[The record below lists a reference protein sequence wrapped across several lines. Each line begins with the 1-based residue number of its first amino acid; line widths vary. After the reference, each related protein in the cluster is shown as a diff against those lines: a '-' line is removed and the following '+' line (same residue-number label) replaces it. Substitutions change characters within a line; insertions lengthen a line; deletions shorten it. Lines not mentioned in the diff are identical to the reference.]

1 MPDLYPLS
9 HPQQRIFL
17 VQQLHPGT
25 PVWNVPYG
33 VRMAGP
39 LDEEALEQAVDLT
52 VAEFDALRLQF
63 TEQEG
68 EVHQYL
74 VEAGQGYLELVQLAD
89 ENQLGYEAW
98 ARSFVTEPIWALDTP
113 LFCFVAAR
121 IGESSWGLI
130 LKAHHIIM
138 DGRGALNVVNRLLEH
153 YLELQQGVTPTAL
166 VKRASYLDFLGYEQQ
181 YLDSPQARQDRD
193 CWLQQF
199 SSIPEALELFPETGG
214 GSVASNR
221 YACTAPPELAQQ
233 VEAFCE
239 QRRISPFR
247 LVLAILYL
255 YLARTTRTRDLVIGT
270 AFMNRDYPGMADIA
284 GMFVSTV
291 PIRLEVAEDATL
303 HSMLQQLKTAL
314 DRLRDHQ
321 QYPFDL
327 LINDLR
333 ERDGQTQQLIQI
345 TIAQVMRSDLPGGAR
360 LEYLCRRSHADPL
373 TLYVSHGRPGEQG
386 VPLELFFDYQTAVF
400 SEERVRA
407 LAGHLLNLLKDA
419 LEQPD
424 LLFSRLRLLGEEE
437 QRRLLKEF
445 NATETVFPEGT
456 TLHALFEE
464 QVQRTPDKAALVF
477 RDQQISYAELNAR
490 ANALAQLL
498 RKNGAQPDTIVGLLV
513 DRSPEM
519 IIGALG
525 ILKSGAGYA
534 PIDPQYP
541 DDRISYML
549 ENSQARLLVTQ
560 GQYLDRMA
568 GDFKVINL
576 DDRAA
581 LTESGGNPAPLSG
594 PEQIACLIYTSGSTG
609 NPKGVMLEHCAL
621 VNFVH
626 CMLRDRGLT
635 ADDKVAKHASFSFDV
650 SIFEI
655 YPTLACGAT
664 LYIVPDEIR
673 LNLVPLNDYYEQQGI
688 TRAFFTTQLGE
699 QFIELFDNR
708 SLKTLDVGGE
718 KLRFFRKRRYQL
730 YNCYGPTEAS
740 VYCTQFP
747 VEREYANIPIGR
759 PLANYRIHILDQYDN
774 LLPVGAPGELCIA
787 GVALARGYWNL
798 PDKTA
803 AAFVSD
809 PFEPGGRLYRTG
821 DLARWLPDGTLE
833 HLGRIDRQLKI
844 RGFRIEPG
852 EIEAAILRLDGVQQ
866 CAVLDIKE
874 PSGRVALCAYL
885 VVDRSLDSAQLREEL
900 GMTLPEYM
908 LPQYVLQL
916 DSLPLTGSGK
926 IDRKALPR
934 PEAVA
939 CEVAVYTAPRSDL
952 EKRMAELWQEVLKLP
967 KVGIDDNFFT
977 IGGQSLKAA
986 FLLARMQKQLG
997 LRVEMQ
1003 GFFKTPTIRQ
1013 LCDQAG
1019 GATPIE
1025 PVAVMPQLLPAPAA
1039 QRYPL
1044 TPSQTQLFVLS
1055 RMAGIGISYNVPL
1068 RLTITGPLDTAR
1080 LSWALQQLVDRHE
1093 SLRTAFVL
1101 GDDGLPCQEVRQ
1113 ELRLERRYQEADEE
1127 EIAALARQFVR
1138 PFDLSRPPLFRAQ
1151 LLQSGPDRFHLLL
1164 DLHHSVC
1171 DGVSQGILLRELNI
1185 LYNGGTLPPAQLQYK
1200 DYAVWL
1206 EQQRQTA
1213 AVLEQ
1218 GRFWHER
1225 FSEPQPCELPLD
1237 HPRPAGAC
1245 FSGTDYRW
1253 VLERD
1258 LYRDLT
1264 GLATTCGYTLH
1275 SVLFAGLHLLLSR
1288 YCRQEDIITGTSMA
1302 GRLLDEVRDMV
1313 GMFVATVP
1321 VRSFPKPAI
1330 SFREL
1335 VAEVGQTMLLTH
1347 QNLAYPLERLYESLG
1362 LRRGAGRHP
1371 LFDVNFV
1378 LQNMEQ
1384 ELLTADGLVC
1394 ERYPIPTGTCK
1405 FDLSFAAS
1413 EGNGTLAF
1421 RLDYRSDLFE
1431 AATIQR
1437 MTAQFMTLLETVC
1450 RHPDRPMQELEL
1462 IAPDERRTLLQQFNP
1477 ASRPLPAWQTVVAAF
1492 QRHAA
1497 ERPGAAALVAEDGR
1511 LSYAELQCRSD
1522 RLAWQLKKQGVGE
1535 DQVVAIMADRS
1546 LQVVVAMLAVL
1557 KAGGAYTA
1565 VDPHYP
1571 AERIRLILENAEP
1584 CLLLGTASALAGVAA
1599 ELPRIV
1605 LDQPVSEQEE
1615 GAPVA
1620 LPEPSPASL
1629 AYLIYTSGSTGRP
1642 KGVMVEHRNLVN
1654 FLGWYTRLHGFTPDD
1669 HCAAFASFSFDASVA
1684 QVWAPL
1690 VSGSCLHIIPESL
1703 RLAPEELNRYF
1714 EAERICHAHFPTQF
1728 AEQFMALT
1736 DNRSLKRMVVGG
1748 DALRSWKSSGFR
1760 LVNEYGP
1767 SETTV
1772 ASTAQV
1778 VDQPFE
1784 RVPIGSPA
1792 DNTRVY
1798 VLDSTLHLQPIGAPG
1813 EICIAGAGVARGYR
1827 NNPEQTAERFV
1838 ADPFVAGARMYRTG
1852 DLGRWLADGT
1862 LEFLGRVDF
1871 QVKIRGFRI
1880 EPAEIEQ
1887 SLLTLPGIS
1896 RALVLA
1902 RTDEAGNRYLCAY
1915 YEAAAELPQPELK
1928 QQLAALLPEYMIP
1941 QTFVRLEAFPINRNG
1956 KIDRAALP
1964 DPVFNTQERVLP
1976 RNETEQQIM
1985 VAWQKVLPQWQ
1996 GGVLDSFF
2004 ESGGDSLKAIA
2015 LTAELQKQ
2023 FEVRVGDIFSY
2034 PTIAQQAAN
2043 LKAVQD
2049 NLKKR
2054 LLHLQESLQEAAR
2067 RAAALADN
2075 TAWQAVIAQYH
2086 GMMAADQQL
2095 DLNRQR
2101 QYRHLLLTGA
2111 TGYLGVYLLRE
2122 LMLHSDCRV
2131 TALVRGS
2138 TDVEAQQRLHDKLVW
2153 YFGSGIP
2160 TDWEQRL
2167 EVLAA
2172 DLTQER
2178 AGLPEPQW
2186 QRLGEQVDA
2195 ILHSAAN
2202 VRHYGR
2208 YEEFYASNTLSTK
2221 HLLELATIGTRA
2233 DFHYISTTSTGQG
2246 VTDAPFALYTEYD
2259 LEIGQKP
2266 GNIYVQTKLEAERL
2280 VVAARS
2286 QGLNCCIYRVGNI
2299 CFDSHTG
2306 RFQDNIEENGFFQQ
2320 VRCYGLLGAAPDQ
2333 GDERNLTFVDQ
2344 CAAAVVR
2351 LLERPALL
2359 NQTFH
2364 LSNPHR
2370 VALSSFLQGEG
2381 LGLNIQ
2387 VLGLS
2392 RFISLLADR
2401 FDLPLFNDAV
2411 ERLMLHQG
2419 WLDRDPTQ
2427 VAVPLVIRT
2436 ERTDQLLA
2444 RAGFSWSTPEP
2455 AAMRQMV
2462 LQGLGERLQ
2471 FLRTV
2476 PVFGLMTEP
2485 ELEELA
2491 LAGRP
2496 VWYGAGEQVLSEGE
2510 SGEQL
2515 FALVS
2520 GHLELSRLSRDGWSG
2535 TIRVVGP
2542 GELLGKDRLLHQLP
2556 SPVTA
2561 EVLFEGAVLLS
2572 FDAARF
2578 EKMLAAS
2585 PRLALG
2591 LAKLLSQTVN
2601 RLESLFVNL
2610 A

>member
-1 MPDLYPLS
+1 
-9 HPQQRIFL
+9 
-17 VQQLHPGT
+17 
-25 PVWNVPYG
+25 
-33 VRMAGP
+33 MA
-39 LDEEALEQAVDLT
+39 Q
-52 VAEFDALRLQF
+52 
-63 TEQEG
+63 
-68 EVHQYL
+68 
-74 VEAGQGYLELVQLAD
+74 
-89 ENQLGYEAW
+89 
-98 ARSFVTEPIWALDTP
+98 
-113 LFCFVAAR
+113 
-121 IGESSWGLI
+121 
-130 LKAHHIIM
+130 
-138 DGRGALNVVNRLLEH
+138 
-153 YLELQQGVTPTAL
+153 
-166 VKRASYLDFLGYEQQ
+166 
-181 YLDSPQARQDRD
+181 
-193 CWLQQF
+193 
-199 SSIPEALELFPETGG
+199 
-214 GSVASNR
+214 
-221 YACTAPPELAQQ
+221 
-233 VEAFCE
+233 FCE
-239 QRRISPFR
+239 QQRTSPFR
-247 LVLAILYL
+247 LVLAALYL
-255 YLARTTRTRDLVIGT
+255 YLARITRSRDLVIGT
-270 AFMNRDYPGMADIA
+270 AFMNRDYPGMAEIA
-284 GMFVSTV
+284 GMFVGTI
-291 PIRLEVAEDATL
+291 PIRLEVAADATL
-303 HSMLQQLKTAL
+303 SGVLHQLKTAL
-314 DRLRDHQ
+314 DLLRDHQ
-321 QYPFDL
+321 QYPYDL

-333 ERDGQTQQLIQI
+333 ERDGQAPQLIQI
-345 TIAQVMRSDLPGGAR
+345 TIAQVMRSQLPGGAR

-373 TLYVSHGRPGEQG
+373 TLYVSHGRPGERE
-386 VPLELFFDYQTAVF
+386 VPLELFFDYQTAIF
-400 SEERVRA
+400 SEERIQTM
-407 LAGHLLNLLKDA
+407 AGHLFTLLELTLA
-419 LEQPD
+419 QPD
-424 LLFSRLRLLGEEE
+424 LPLPRLKLLGETE
-437 QRRLLKEF
+437 QRRLLVEF
-445 NATETVFPEGT
+445 NATEAVFPEGT
-456 TLHALFEE
+456 TLHRLFEE

-477 RDQQISYAELNAR
+477 RDQTISYAELNAR
-490 ANALAQLL
+490 ANALAGLL
-498 RKNGAQPDTIVGLLV
+498 QESGAQPDTIVGLLV
-513 DRSPEM
+513 DRSAEM

-560 GQYLDRMA
+560 SPYLDRMA
-568 GDFKVINL
+568 GDFQVINL
-576 DDRAA
+576 DDRSRLAA
-581 LTESGGNPAPLSG
+581 GGDNPVPRSG
-594 PEQIACLIYTSGSTG
+594 PEHIACLIYTSGSTG
-609 NPKGVMLEHCAL
+609 NPKGVMLEHRAL

-626 CMLRDRGLT
+626 CMLRDRGLNQ
-635 ADDKVAKHASFSFDV
+635 DDKVAKHCSFSFDV

-699 QFIELFDNR
+699 QFVELFDNR
-708 SLKTLDVGGE
+708 SLKSLDVAGE
-718 KLRFFRKRRYQL
+718 KLRFFRKRAYQL
-730 YNCYGPTEAS
+730 FNGYGPTEAS

-747 VEREYANIPIGR
+747 VDREYANIPIGR
-759 PLANYRIHILDQYDN
+759 PLANYRIYILDQHDN
-774 LLPVGAPGELCIA
+774 LQPINAPGELCIA

-803 AAFVSD
+803 AAFVPN
-809 PFEPGGRLYRTG
+809 PFEPGERMYRTG
-821 DLARWLPDGTLE
+821 DLARWLADGTLE

-852 EIEAAILRLDGVQQ
+852 EIEAAILKLNGVRQ
-866 CAVLDIKE
+866 CAVLDIRE

-885 VVDRSLDSAQLREEL
+885 TADRSLDAGRLREEL
-900 GMTLPEYM
+900 GSTLPEYM
-908 LPQYVLQL
+908 LPQYALQL
-916 DSLPLTGSGK
+916 EALPLTGSGK

-934 PEAVA
+934 PEVA
-939 CEVAVYTAPRSDL
+939 AHEEAAYTAPRSDL
-952 EKRMAELWQEVLKLP
+952 ENRMAELWQEVLKIP

-997 LRVEMQ
+997 VRVAMQ
-1003 GFFKTPTIRQ
+1003 AFFKSPTVRQ
-1013 LCDQAG
+1013 LCEQAG
-1019 GATPIE
+1019 TE
-1025 PVAVMPQLLPAPAA
+1025 TLVESEHRLLPLTPAPAA
-1039 QRYPL
+1039 ESYPL
-1044 TPSQTQLFVLS
+1044 TPAQTQLFVLS
-1055 RMAGIGISYNVPL
+1055 RMAGIGISYNVPV

-1080 LSWALQQLVDRHE
+1080 LSRALQQLVDRHQ

-1101 GDDGLPCQEVRQ
+1101 GDDGQPRQTVLQ
-1113 ELRLERRYQEADEE
+1113 ELRLERRYQEADEDE
-1127 EIAALARQFVR
+1127 VVGLARQFLR
-1138 PFDLSRPPLFRAQ
+1138 PFDLARPPLFRTQ
-1151 LLQSGPDRFHLLL
+1151 LLQTGPERFHLLL
-1164 DLHHSVC
+1164 DLHHIAC
-1171 DGVSQGILLRELNI
+1171 DGVSQGILLHELNI
-1185 LYNGGTLPPAQLQYK
+1185 LYNGGTLPPALLQYK

-1206 EQQRQTA
+1206 QQQRETA
-1213 AVLEQ
+1213 AVLDQ
-1218 GRFWHER
+1218 GRFWHQR

-1237 HPRPAGAC
+1237 HPRPASAC
-1245 FSGTDYRW
+1245 FSGADYRW

-1264 GLATTCGYTLH
+1264 ALATTTGYTLH
-1275 SVLFAGLHLLLSR
+1275 SVLLAGLHLLLSR

-1302 GRLLDEVRDMV
+1302 GRLLDEVHDMV
-1313 GMFVATVP
+1313 GMFVTTVP
-1321 VRSFPKPAI
+1321 VRSFPRPEI
-1330 SFREL
+1330 SFRDL

-1371 LFDVNFV
+1371 LFDVNLV
-1378 LQNMEQ
+1378 LQNMEL
-1384 ELLTADGLVC
+1384 ELITADALVC

-1413 EGNGTLAF
+1413 EANNTLAF
-1421 RLDYRSDLFE
+1421 RLEYRSDLFE
-1431 AATIQR
+1431 LGTVQR
-1437 MTAQFMTLLETVC
+1437 LTTQYMALLGEVC
-1450 RHPDRPMQELEL
+1450 RNPDRLLKELEL
-1462 IAPDERRTLLQQFNP
+1462 ITPDERRLLLQQFNP
-1477 ASRPLPAWQTVVAAF
+1477 QPVAPPAWQTAVAAVN
-1492 QRHAA
+1492 RHIA
-1497 ERPGAAALVAEDGR
+1497 EQPEAVALVAEDGR
-1511 LSYAELQCRSD
+1511 LSYGELGRRSD
-1522 RLAWQLKKQGVGE
+1522 WLAWQLKEQGAGE

-1565 VDPHYP
+1565 VDPRYP
-1571 AERIRLILENAEP
+1571 AERIRLILENADP
-1584 CLLLGTASALAGVAA
+1584 CLLLGTASALAGVTS
-1599 ELPRIV
+1599 ELSRIV
-1605 LDQPVSEQEE
+1605 LDQTVPDQH
-1615 GAPVA
+1615 GQNP
-1620 LPEPSPASL
+1620 LPLPDPRPDSL

-1654 FLGWYTRLHGFTPDD
+1654 FLGWYTRLHDFTPQDR
-1669 HCAAFASFSFDASVA
+1669 CVAFASFSFDASVA

-1690 VSGSCLHIIPESL
+1690 VSGAALHIIPESL

-1714 EAERICHAHFPTQF
+1714 EAEGICHAHFPTQF

-1778 VDQPFE
+1778 VDRPFT
-1784 RVPIGSPA
+1784 RVPIGCPA

-1798 VLDSTLHLQPIGAPG
+1798 ILDSNLHLQPIGAPG
-1813 EICIAGAGVARGYR
+1813 EICIAGAGVARGYC

-1838 ADPFVAGARMYRTG
+1838 ADPFVTGARMYRTG

-1887 SLLTLPGIS
+1887 ALLTLPGIS

-1902 RTDEAGNRYLCAY
+1902 RADEAGSRYLCSY
-1915 YEAAAELPQPELK
+1915 YEAGQELSQPELK

-1941 QTFVRLEAFPINRNG
+1941 QAFVHLQAFPINRNG
-1956 KIDRAALP
+1956 KIDRGALP
-1964 DPVFNTQERVLP
+1964 DPIFSAQERLLP
-1976 RNETEQQIM
+1976 RNEVEQRIM
-1985 VAWQKVLPQWQ
+1985 AVWQKVLPQWQ

-2004 ESGGDSLKAIA
+2004 EGGGDSLKAIA

-2054 LLHLQESLQEAAR
+2054 LLQLQESLQEAAR
-2067 RAAALADN
+2067 RTASLAGN
-2075 TAWQAVIAQYH
+2075 PAWQAVLEQYH
-2086 GMMAADQQL
+2086 GRIAADKQL
-2095 DLNRQR
+2095 DLSQQR

-2122 LMLHSDCRV
+2122 LMQHSDCKV
-2131 TALVRGS
+2131 TALVRGR
-2138 TDVEAQQRLHDKLVW
+2138 DDAEARQRLQEKLVW

-2160 TDWEQRL
+2160 CDWEQRL

-2172 DLTQER
+2172 DLTKER
-2178 AGLPEPQW
+2178 AGLAEPHW

-2221 HLLELATIGTRA
+2221 YLLELATIGTTA

-2246 VTDAPFALYTEYD
+2246 VTEAPFALYTEFD

-2286 QGLNCCIYRVGNI
+2286 QGLNCSIYRVGNI

-2320 VRCYGLLGAAPDQ
+2320 VRSYALLGAAPDQ

-2344 CAAAVVR
+2344 CARAVIT
-2351 LLERPALL
+2351 LLERPGLT

-2381 LGLNIQ
+2381 LELNIQ
-2387 VLGLS
+2387 VLELS
-2392 RFISLLADR
+2392 RFIDVLAER
-2401 FDLPLFNDAV
+2401 FDLPLFNDAA

-2427 VAVPLVIRT
+2427 VPVPLSIRT
-2436 ERTDQLLA
+2436 ERTDRLLEQL
-2444 RAGFSWSTPEP
+2444 GFAWSTPEP
-2455 AAMRQMV
+2455 AAMRRMV

-2471 FLRTV
+2471 FLRSMPACSLLTDA
-2476 PVFGLMTEP
+2476 

-2496 VWYGAGEQVLSEGE
+2496 VWYGAGEPVVWEGE
-2510 SGEQL
+2510 LTEQL
-2515 FALVS
+2515 FALVE

-2542 GELLGKDRLLHQLP
+2542 GELVGKDRLLHGLP

-2561 EVLFEGAVLLS
+2561 EVLFEGAYLLA
-2572 FDAARF
+2572 FDAPRL
-2578 EKMLAAS
+2578 ERLLATS

-2591 LAKLLSQTVN
+2591 LAKLLSHTVN

>member
-1 MPDLYPLS
+1 MSDLYPLS

-33 VRMAGP
+33 VRMAEP
-39 LDEEALEQAVDLT
+39 LDQAALARAVDLI

-63 TEQEG
+63 TEQDG
-68 EVHQYL
+68 EVRQYL
-74 VEAGQGYLELVQLAD
+74 MEAGQGYLELVSLSD
-89 ENQLGYEAW
+89 RSELGYEAW
-98 ARSFVTEPIWALDTP
+98 ARRFVTEPIWALDAP
-113 LFCFVAAR
+113 LFRFVAAR
-121 IGESSWGLI
+121 IGESGWGLI
-130 LKAHHIIM
+130 LKAHHSIM
-138 DGRGALNVVNRLLEH
+138 DGRGALNVVNRLLEQ
-153 YLELQQGVTPTAL
+153 YLELQGSGTAAAL
-166 VKRASYLDFLGYEQQ
+166 LERASYLDFLGHEQQ
-181 YLDSPQARQDRD
+181 YLTSHQAQQDRAF
-193 CWLQQF
+193 WLQQF
-199 SSIPEALELFPETGG
+199 STIPEAIELFPEKGD

-221 YACTAPPELAQQ
+221 FSCIAPPELARQ

-239 QRRISPFR
+239 QQRTSPFR

-255 YLARTTRTRDLVIGT
+255 YLARITRTRDLVIGT

-303 HSMLQQLKTAL
+303 HTMLQQLKGSL

-333 ERDGQTQQLIQI
+333 ERDGQAPQLIQI

-373 TLYVSHGRPGEQG
+373 TLYVSHGRPGERE
-386 VPLELFFDYQTAVF
+386 VPLELFFDYQTAIF
-400 SEERVRA
+400 SAERIQA
-407 LAGHLLNLLKDA
+407 LAGHLLNLLKHA
-419 LEQPD
+419 LAQPD
-424 LLFSRLRLLGEEE
+424 LPFAHLMLLGEAE

-445 NATETVFPEGT
+445 NATETVFSQAK

-477 RDQQISYAELNAR
+477 RDQTISYAELNAR

-498 RKNGAQPDTIVGLLV
+498 QESGAQPDTIVGLLV

-541 DDRISYML
+541 DDRISYLL
-549 ENSQARLLVTQ
+549 ENSQAHLLVTQ
-560 GQYLDRMA
+560 GPYLDRMA
-568 GDFKVINL
+568 GDFQVINL
-576 DDRAA
+576 DDRSRLAA
-581 LTESGGNPAPLSG
+581 GGDNPVPRSG
-594 PEQIACLIYTSGSTG
+594 PEHIACLIYTSGSTG
-609 NPKGVMLEHCAL
+609 NPKGVMLEHRAL

-626 CMLRDRGLT
+626 CMLRDRGLNQ
-635 ADDKVAKHASFSFDV
+635 DDKVAKHCSFSFDV

-708 SLKTLDVGGE
+708 SLKSLDVGGE
-718 KLRFFRKRRYQL
+718 KLRFFRKRAYQL
-730 YNCYGPTEAS
+730 FNGYGPTEAS

-747 VEREYANIPIGR
+747 VNREYANIPIGR
-759 PLANYRIHILDQYDN
+759 PLANYRISILDQYDN
-774 LLPVGAPGELCIA
+774 LQPIGAPGELCIA

-803 AAFVSD
+803 AAFVPN
-809 PFEPGGRLYRTG
+809 PFEPGERMYRTG

-852 EIEAAILRLDGVQQ
+852 EIEAAILKLDGVRQ
-866 CAVLDIKE
+866 CAVLDIRE

-885 VVDRSLDSAQLREEL
+885 TAERPLDAARLREEL
-900 GMTLPEYM
+900 GTTLPEYM
-908 LPQYVLQL
+908 LPQYALQL
-916 DSLPLTGSGK
+916 EALPLTGSGK

-934 PEAVA
+934 PEAAVRE
-939 CEVAVYTAPRSDL
+939 EVVYTAPRSDL
-952 EKRMAELWQEVLKLP
+952 EKQMAELWQEVLKLP
-967 KVGIDDNFFT
+967 RVGIDDNFFT

-1003 GFFKTPTIRQ
+1003 GFFKTPTVRQ
-1013 LCDQAG
+1013 LCEQAEAVSSVEPD
-1019 GATPIE
+1019 AT
-1025 PVAVMPQLLPAPAA
+1025 VPQLVPAPPAEH
-1039 QRYPL
+1039 YPL

-1068 RLTITGPLDTAR
+1068 RLTISGPLDTAR
-1080 LSWALQQLVDRHE
+1080 LSRALQQLVDRHG

-1101 GDDGLPCQEVRQ
+1101 GDNGQPCQEIRQ

-1127 EIAALARQFVR
+1127 EIADLARQFVR
-1138 PFDLSRPPLFRAQ
+1138 PFDLARPPLFRTQ
-1151 LLQSGPDRFHLLL
+1151 LLQTGPERFHLLL
-1164 DLHHSVC
+1164 DLHHIAC
-1171 DGVSQGILLRELNI
+1171 DGVSQGILLHELNI
-1185 LYNGGTLPPAQLQYK
+1185 LYNGGQLPPAPLQYQ

-1206 EQQRQTA
+1206 EQQRETT

-1245 FSGTDYRW
+1245 FSGADYRW
-1253 VLERD
+1253 VLERN

-1264 GLATTCGYTLH
+1264 SLATTCGYTLH
-1275 SVLFAGLHLLLSR
+1275 SVLLAGLHLLLSR

-1321 VRSFPKPAI
+1321 VRSFPKPEI

-1335 VAEVGQTMLLTH
+1335 VAEVGQTMLETH

-1384 ELLTADGLVC
+1384 ELLTADALVC
-1394 ERYPIPTGTCK
+1394 ERHPIPTGTCK

-1413 EGNGTLAF
+1413 EGNNTLAF

-1431 AATIQR
+1431 PATIKR
-1437 MTAQFMTLLETVC
+1437 MTAQFMNLLETVC
-1450 RHPDRPMQELEL
+1450 RHPDRPLQELDL
-1462 IAPDERRTLLQQFNP
+1462 ITPDERRILLQQFNP
-1477 ASRPLPAWQTVVAAF
+1477 QPVALPAWQTVVAAF
-1492 QRHAA
+1492 RRHAA
-1497 ERPGAAALVAEDGR
+1497 AQPEAPALVAEDGS
-1511 LSYAELQCRSD
+1511 LTYSELNCRSD
-1522 RLAWQLKKQGVGE
+1522 RLARQLKAQGVGE

-1584 CLLLGTASALAGVAA
+1584 LLLLGTANALARVVS
-1599 ELPRIV
+1599 ELPRVV
-1605 LDQPVSEQEE
+1605 LDQ
-1615 GAPVA
+1615 A
-1620 LPEPSPASL
+1620 LPDQEDAVPAPLPDPSPASL

-1642 KGVMVEHRNLVN
+1642 KGVMVEHHNLVN
-1654 FLGWYTRLHGFTPDD
+1654 FLGWYTRLHGFTPQD

-1690 VSGSCLHIIPESL
+1690 VSGACLHIIPESL

-1714 EAERICHAHFPTQF
+1714 EQQGICHAHFPTQF

-1736 DNRSLKRMVVGG
+1736 HNCSLKRMVVGG

-1778 VDQPFE
+1778 VDRHFE
-1784 RVPIGSPA
+1784 RVPIGTPA

-1798 VLDSTLHLQPIGAPG
+1798 ILDNNLHLQPIGAPG

-1838 ADPFVAGARMYRTG
+1838 TDPFVAGARMYRTG

-1887 SLLTLPGIS
+1887 ALLTLPGIS
-1896 RALVLA
+1896 RALTLA

-1915 YEAAAELPQPELK
+1915 YEAAAELPLPELK
-1928 QQLAALLPEYMIP
+1928 QQLAGLLPEYMIP
-1941 QTFVRLEAFPINRNG
+1941 QALVRLESFPINRNG

-1964 DPVFNTQERVLP
+1964 DPVFTTQEQVQP
-1976 RNETEQQIM
+1976 RNEAEQQIM
-1985 VAWQKVLPQWQ
+1985 AAWQKVLPQWQ

-2034 PTIAQQAAN
+2034 PTVAQQAAN

-2049 NLKKR
+2049 NLKQR
-2054 LLHLQESLQEAAR
+2054 LLHLQESLHEAAR
-2067 RAAALADN
+2067 RTAALAEN
-2075 TAWQAVIAQYH
+2075 PAWQAAV
-2086 GMMAADQQL
+2086 ADYLERIEADSAL
-2095 DLNRQR
+2095 DLSLRR
-2101 QYRHLLLTGA
+2101 QYRHLLLTGG

-2122 LMLHSDCRV
+2122 LMQQSDCRV
-2131 TALVRGS
+2131 TALVRGR
-2138 TDVEAQQRLHDKLVW
+2138 DDAEARQRLQDKLV
-2153 YFGSGIP
+2153 
-2160 TDWEQRL
+2160 
-2167 EVLAA
+2167 
-2172 DLTQER
+2172 
-2178 AGLPEPQW
+2178 
-2186 QRLGEQVDA
+2186 
-2195 ILHSAAN
+2195 
-2202 VRHYGR
+2202 
-2208 YEEFYASNTLSTK
+2208 
-2221 HLLELATIGTRA
+2221 
-2233 DFHYISTTSTGQG
+2233 
-2246 VTDAPFALYTEYD
+2246 
-2259 LEIGQKP
+2259 
-2266 GNIYVQTKLEAERL
+2266 
-2280 VVAARS
+2280 
-2286 QGLNCCIYRVGNI
+2286 
-2299 CFDSHTG
+2299 
-2306 RFQDNIEENGFFQQ
+2306 
-2320 VRCYGLLGAAPDQ
+2320 
-2333 GDERNLTFVDQ
+2333 
-2344 CAAAVVR
+2344 
-2351 LLERPALL
+2351 
-2359 NQTFH
+2359 
-2364 LSNPHR
+2364 
-2370 VALSSFLQGEG
+2370 
-2381 LGLNIQ
+2381 
-2387 VLGLS
+2387 
-2392 RFISLLADR
+2392 
-2401 FDLPLFNDAV
+2401 
-2411 ERLMLHQG
+2411 
-2419 WLDRDPTQ
+2419 
-2427 VAVPLVIRT
+2427 
-2436 ERTDQLLA
+2436 
-2444 RAGFSWSTPEP
+2444 
-2455 AAMRQMV
+2455 
-2462 LQGLGERLQ
+2462 
-2471 FLRTV
+2471 
-2476 PVFGLMTEP
+2476 
-2485 ELEELA
+2485 
-2491 LAGRP
+2491 
-2496 VWYGAGEQVLSEGE
+2496 
-2510 SGEQL
+2510 
-2515 FALVS
+2515 
-2520 GHLELSRLSRDGWSG
+2520 
-2535 TIRVVGP
+2535 
-2542 GELLGKDRLLHQLP
+2542 
-2556 SPVTA
+2556 
-2561 EVLFEGAVLLS
+2561 
-2572 FDAARF
+2572 
-2578 EKMLAAS
+2578 
-2585 PRLALG
+2585 
-2591 LAKLLSQTVN
+2591 
-2601 RLESLFVNL
+2601 
-2610 A
+2610 